1 VSQTQYPKK
10 RVYGDLQVVSQSIY
24 YAPNIAPALARGN
37 TVTVEFNIPAATA
50 DIRTLKYSGVDP
62 VNPFYIA
69 SAMDGNSAWSRS
81 GNLIIFTVPVLLVAA
96 DVVATYTAGPTGSF
110 TQRLTSDYGNNAE
123 DRVVS
128 VLSGTHSFNA
138 GANLTAPGLWLM
150 QMVIFRGIGVP

>member
-1 VSQTQYPKK
+1 M
-10 RVYGDLQVVSQSIY
+10 
-24 YAPNIAPALARGN
+24 
-37 TVTVEFNIPAATA
+37 TVEFNIPAATA

-81 GNLIIFTVPVLLVAA
+81 GNLIIFTVPVYWWRPRVDSA
-96 DVVATYTAGPTGSF
+96 DTPAQPFIYES
-110 TQRLTSDYGNNAE
+110 RLTSNYVNNAE

-138 GANLTAPGLWLM
+138 GPSLPLPGY
-150 QMVIFRGIGVP
+150 G